1 MKRILAIL
9 MIAILVG
16 MASYAQAGPQVTG
29 GSSFAGTES
38 TTGSA
43 GSVKSNATTGVMQVV
58 GPAAGTTRVMTTPD
72 ANFTAL
78 YKSGAYPDG
87 AMLGADGTAGA
98 VKSLGV
104 PITMTSDT
112 TGMKNYDTT
121 ADTWEDATIVK
132 TIYLP
137 VAYFEDGAAPPA
149 AAAVLASTRKVKTR
163 AFDGAS
169 NENLEVSFTAPIDY
183 SSGLKFRFIGYVSSA
198 TAPAENEVVA
208 FSFAACSVGNSD
220 LLSCTA
226 GTAQTSSL
234 TAAAGYAQYD
244 RLAGA
249 WSNAITVTDIAAG
262 ETVQGIL
269 IRLAESTDTYA
280 QDFALA
286 GIEIKYVAT
295 FIMGSAY

>member
-1 MKRILAIL
+1 MKKVLAIL
-9 MIAILVG
+9 VCAIFG
-16 MASYAQAGPQVTG
+16 MASYAWAGPSVSG
-29 GSSFAGTES
+29 GTSSAATSSAAGIIETCTDAEYTAGVKTDCAGTPANAKVELDKRVPIPTAS
-38 TTGSA
+38 IDDGLLLVKDGTGTTGKFKA
-43 GSVKSNATTGVMQVV
+43 G
-58 GPAAGTTRVMTTPD
+58 
-72 ANFTAL
+72 
-78 YKSGAYPDG
+78 
-87 AMLGADGTAGA
+87 
-98 VKSLGV
+98 GV

-149 AAAVLASTRKVKTR
+149 AASVLASTRKVKTR

-169 NENLEVSFTAPIDY
+169 NENLEVSFTVPVDY
-183 SSGLKFRFIGYVSSA
+183 SSGIKFRFIGYVPGA

-208 FSFAACSVGNSD
+208 FSFAACSNGNSD
-220 LLSCTA
+220 ALGCSA